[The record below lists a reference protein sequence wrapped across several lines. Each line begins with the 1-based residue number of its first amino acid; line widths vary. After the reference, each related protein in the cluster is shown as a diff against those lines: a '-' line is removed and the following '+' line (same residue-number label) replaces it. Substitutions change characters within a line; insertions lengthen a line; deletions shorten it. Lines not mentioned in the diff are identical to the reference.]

1 MLSVLTLM
9 IDKGG
14 FATWLIFLSA
24 ALLMV
29 LAIERGVALFLR
41 LSYNTKDAMESIRTQ
56 VLGRKY
62 VEALQ
67 VCNVRSA
74 APDLQV
80 VKSALLAVESG
91 REAMRS
97 ALGGAVLNV
106 SGLVDAR
113 LPFVALIAN
122 VSTLL
127 GLLGT
132 ISGMIQT
139 FAAIGNADA
148 GEKAKM
154 LGEGISE
161 AMYATAAGLLVGI
174 AAMIL
179 HTIFTS
185 RADRIISKAQD
196 AGLKVVTW
204 VEQAERG
211 GKTK

>member
-1 MLSVLTLM
+1 MLGILTLM

-14 FATWLIFLSA
+14 FATWMIFLCA
-24 ALLMV
+24 ALLVV
-29 LAIERGVALFLR
+29 LGLERGYALFFR
-41 LSYNTKDAMESIRTQ
+41 LSYNTTDALESIRGHI
-56 VLGRKY
+56 LGRKY
-62 VEALQ
+62 PEALQ
-67 VCNVRSA
+67 VCNVRSE

-80 VKSALLAVESG
+80 VKSALLALENG

-97 ALGGAVLNV
+97 ALGGSVLNI
-106 SGLVDAR
+106 SGRVEAR

-132 ISGMIQT
+132 ISGMIRT

-148 GEKAKM
+148 GSKAKM

-185 RADRIISKAQD
+185 RADRIVAKAQD

-211 GKTK
+211 GKAK